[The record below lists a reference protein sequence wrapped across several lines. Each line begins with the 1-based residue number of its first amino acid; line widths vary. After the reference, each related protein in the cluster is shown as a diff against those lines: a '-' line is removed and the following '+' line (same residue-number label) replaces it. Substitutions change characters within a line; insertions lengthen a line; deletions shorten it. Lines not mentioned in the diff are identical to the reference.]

1 MLLCFSLTPLLSPC
15 LVKEILYISLKI
27 FSSVLFQ
34 TFSLFTLV
42 RISWW
47 VYDFSCFGFKTS
59 HLSSRESSVYSS
71 QFYFYPAK
79 CLSILHIYF
88 RKTRCKVYCKTLLH
102 VLYSRFIGGLLA
114 ENTRSWGG
122 DQCGSSSHSSPL
134 GVRLHHGGYRLGRAE
149 GAANGACYKAISQN
163 NPWI

>member
-1 MLLCFSLTPLLSPC
+1 MLLCFSLPPLLSPC

-42 RISWW
+42 RISWR
-47 VYDFSCFGFKTS
+47 VCDFSYVLVSKLAISLVGN
-59 HLSSRESSVYSS
+59 HLYSS

-163 NPWI
+163 NP